1 MECVGKF
8 KSISRDWLSGKWE
21 ITFTTDE
28 NITGYID
35 KIKDKILRITVKQY
49 REKRSLDSNAYAWVL
64 MQKIAEAVHSDK
76 WSVYLEMLEKYS
88 RAFTHVIVRPD
99 VVPRFEAEWRTVRN
113 LGEITVN
120 GQTGIQ
126 LQLYFGSSTFDTK
139 EMSVF
144 IDGIVEE
151 CRQLEIET
159 LPPNEIERMKRE
171 WGVVV

>member
-1 MECVGKF
+1 MEYIGKF
-8 KSISRDWLSGKWE
+8 ESITRDWLSGKWM
-21 ITFTTDE
+21 ITFSTNE
-28 NITGYID
+28 NITGSID
-35 KIKDKILRITVKQY
+35 KIKDKVLRLVAKQY

-64 MQKIAEAVHSDK
+64 MQKIAEAIHSDK
-76 WSVYLEMLEKYS
+76 WSVYLEMLAKYS

-144 IDGIVEE
+144 IDGLIEE

-171 WGVVV
+171 WGVEV

>member
-1 MECVGKF
+1 MECTGKF
-8 KSISRDWLSGKWE
+8 ESITRDWLSGKWL
-21 ITFTTDE
+21 ITFSTNE
-28 NITGYID
+28 NITGSID
-35 KIKDKILRITVKQY
+35 KIKDKVLRLVVKQY

-64 MQKIAEAVHSDK
+64 MQKIAEAVQSDK
-76 WSVYLEMLEKYS
+76 WSVYLEMLAKYS
-88 RAFTHVIVRPD
+88 RTFTHVIVRPD

-144 IDGIVEE
+144 IDGLIEE

-171 WGVVV
+171 WGVEV

>member
-1 MECVGKF
+1 MECIGKF

-21 ITFTTDE
+21 ITFITDE

-35 KIKDKILRITVKQY
+35 KIKDRLLRIAAKQY

-76 WSVYLEMLEKYS
+76 WSVYLLMLEKYS
-88 RAFTHVIVRPD
+88 RAFTHIIVRPD
-99 VVPRFEAEWRTVRN
+99 VVDRVKEEWRTVRD
-113 LGEITVN
+113 LGEIAVN

-126 LQLYFGSSTFDTK
+126 LQCYFGSSTFDTK

-144 IDGIVEE
+144 IDGLVEE

-171 WGVVV
+171 WGVNV